1 MSLAGRDMFLLLGL
15 HALAIGL
22 RLRCPSTRA
31 VFTAHG
37 ASAAA
42 AGRRIVVRPEA
53 NIHRDEQRLRVV
65 GRVELLGTGRD
76 RATSLRTV
84 VAVDVRHSASLV
96 AQLLLQ
102 GKELDLRESSLSGS
116 QGWASH

>member
-15 HALAIGL
+15 HALALGL
-22 RLRCPSTRA
+22 RLRRHSARA

-53 NIHRDEQRLRVV
+53 NIHRDEQRLGVV
-65 GRVELLGTGRD
+65 SRVEFLGAGRD
-76 RATSLRTV
+76 RTTGLRAV
-84 VAVDVRHSASLV
+84 VAVDVRHTASLI

-102 GKELDLRESSLSGS
+102 GKERSEERRVGKE
-116 QGWASH
+116 GR